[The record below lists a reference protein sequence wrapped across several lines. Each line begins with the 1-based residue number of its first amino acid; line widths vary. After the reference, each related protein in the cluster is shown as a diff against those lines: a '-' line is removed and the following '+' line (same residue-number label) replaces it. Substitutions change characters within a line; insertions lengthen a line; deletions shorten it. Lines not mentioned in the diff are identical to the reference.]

1 MSETEETTW
10 AFLVTS
16 IGAMRSELRAL
27 SASLAELRAKYAT
40 QRARRRASLL
50 DQYIRAVCAAARAT
64 GAESG
69 LEAVERV
76 VREREALRAECDEL
90 AAALATA
97 RKTLDEE
104 RRDVVALAHERAVAR
119 AELAA
124 AREALLERADR
135 LREEGATA
143 QAEALERQADGAT

>member
-40 QRARRRASLL
+40 QRAPAAMTL